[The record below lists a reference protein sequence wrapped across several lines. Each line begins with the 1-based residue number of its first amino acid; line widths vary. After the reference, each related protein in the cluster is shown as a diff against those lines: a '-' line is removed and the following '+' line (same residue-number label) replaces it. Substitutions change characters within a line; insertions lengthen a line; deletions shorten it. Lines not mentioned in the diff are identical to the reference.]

1 MVRDVNDVGRNVDDV
16 VRGVDDVDDMVRDRM
31 LMVW

>member
-1 MVRDVNDVGRNVDDV
+1 MVRDVDDVGRNVDDV
-16 VRGVDDVDDMVRDRM
+16 VRGVDDVDDVVRDRM